1 MSGEQLT
8 RRDALAAIAGFL
20 GAAAT
25 AACGSPG
32 SSGGGVDGGGGRPDG
47 APRPDAAPPDAQMI
61 DAAEEAC
68 PASTLSVDELLG
80 GVDAFVVLCLEN
92 RSFDH
97 YFGSLTLAEGRTD
110 VNGLTGSESN
120 PDPDG
125 NPVGVHMLD
134 TFTPADPP
142 HDWGPCHDQWDNGA
156 NDGFVLAHVGDS
168 QADVMGYYVRDQL
181 PITYALADQAA
192 LCDRWHC
199 SLLGPTWP
207 NRFYLHGAT
216 SNGRQSNLPV
226 AGFTSIFSRLND
238 AGVSNTNYHHGVAWA
253 TGGYLKLDNLASI
266 DSFFDDAAAGTLP
279 AFSLIDP
286 QFYGAGAND
295 DHPDHDVR
303 MGQALIASVVAAL
316 AQSPQWD
323 RCLLAITYDEHGGF
337 FDHVSPPECVDEREE
352 FQRLGFRVPGIV
364 VGPHVKRGCVVHDL
378 LEHSS
383 VAATLTRRF
392 GLVPLNDRA
401 EAAADL
407 SVCID
412 ERRLTD
418 PLAPPV
424 LPPVPMSRVAW
435 RNRPP
440 SKAHSELARVLDQ
453 LNLPPEIDGRAQA
466 DAITERFLD
475 RAEKLGAI
483 QFVD

>member
-1 MSGEQLT
+1 MT

-20 GAAAT
+20 GAAAA

-32 SSGGGVDGGGGRPDG
+32 KAGADGGGGRPDSG
-47 APRPDAAPPDAQMI
+47 GRPDAAPPDAQPIDAQPI

-68 PASTLSVDELLG
+68 PTSTLSAEELLAG
-80 GVDAFVVLCLEN
+80 IDTFVVLCMEN

-97 YFGSLTLAEGRTD
+97 YLGSLSLIEGRAEVD
-110 VNGLTGSESN
+110 GLTGSESN

-125 NPVGVHMLD
+125 NPVGVHVLD

-142 HDWGPCHDQWDNGA
+142 HSWGPCHDQWDDGA
-156 NDGFVLAHVGDS
+156 NDGFVKAHAGSS
-168 QADVMGYYVRDQL
+168 QDDVMGYYLRWQL

-216 SNGRQSNLPV
+216 SMGQKGNLPV

-238 AGVSNTNYHHGVAWA
+238 AGVSNMNYHQGVAWA
-253 TGGYLKLDNLASI
+253 TGGYLKLDNLAGI
-266 DSFFDDAAAGTLP
+266 DSFFDAAAAGTLP
-279 AFSLIDP
+279 QFSLIDP
-286 QFYGAGAND
+286 QFYGNGAND

-316 AQSPQWD
+316 AQSPQWE

-378 LEHSS
+378 LEHVS

-392 GLVPLNDRA
+392 GLEPLNDRV
-401 EAAADL
+401 AATADL

-412 ERRLTD
+412 ERRLSD

-435 RNRPP
+435 RQRPP
-440 SKAHSELARVLDQ
+440 STAHAELAQVLDQ
-453 LNLPPEIDGRAQA
+453 LHLPPEIDGRAQA
-466 DAITERFLD
+466 DAITERFLA

-483 QFVD
+483 RFID